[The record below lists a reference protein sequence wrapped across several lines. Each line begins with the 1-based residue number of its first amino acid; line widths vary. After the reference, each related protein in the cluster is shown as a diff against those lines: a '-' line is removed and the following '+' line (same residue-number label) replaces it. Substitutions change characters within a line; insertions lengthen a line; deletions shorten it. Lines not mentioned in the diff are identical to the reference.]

1 LSLYVLD
8 KNAVIMPIDVRTY
21 NRQSWNQRVEEGDR
35 WTVPVSSE
43 QIAAARNGEW
53 EIVLTAHK
61 PVPRKWFPELS
72 GCRVLG
78 LASAG
83 GQQGPIL
90 AAAGANVTVFDNSP
104 KQLKQDRFVAERDGL
119 DIRTIEGDMA
129 DLSILDNESFD
140 LVFHPVSNVF
150 VPNVRPVW
158 KEAFRVLS
166 HGGLLLAGFTNPD
179 IYLFDQDLS
188 EEGIYQ
194 VKYPLPY
201 SDVSSISQ
209 ERRQKFIDRGWS
221 MEFSHTLTDQIGGQ
235 LEAGFLLSD
244 FYEDFDELEQI
255 SNYMPSFIATR
266 AIKL

>member
-1 LSLYVLD
+1 
-8 KNAVIMPIDVRTY
+8 MPIDVRTY

-209 ERRQKFIDRGWS
+209 ERRQKFIDQGWS
-221 MEFSHTLTDQIGGQ
+221 MEFSHTLSDQIGGQ

-255 SNYMPSFIATR
+255 SNYMPSFFATR
-266 AIKL
+266 AIKH

>member
-1 LSLYVLD
+1 MDIRS
-8 KNAVIMPIDVRTY
+8 Y

-35 WTVPVSSE
+35 WTVPVSAE

-53 EIVLTAHK
+53 EILLTPQK
-61 PVPRKWFPELS
+61 PVPRKWFPDLD

-83 GQQGPIL
+83 
-90 AAAGANVTVFDNSP
+90 
-104 KQLKQDRFVAERDGL
+104 
-119 DIRTIEGDMA
+119 TIEGDMA
-129 DLSILDNESFD
+129 DLSIFNDESFN
-140 LVFHPVSNVF
+140 LIFHPVSNVF
-150 VPNVRPVW
+150 VPDVQPVW

-166 HGGLLLAGFTNPD
+166 QGGVLLAGFTNPV

-194 VKYPLPY
+194 VKYSLPY

-221 MEFSHTLTDQIGGQ
+221 MEFSHTLTTQIGGQ
-235 LEAGFLLSD
+235 LEAGFQLSN

-266 AIKL
+266 AIKP